1 MSLKHAILGFLAIRP
16 LTGYDLKKAFDNS
29 VSHFWPATQSQ
40 IYRTLTE
47 LDTAGL
53 VTKEVIA
60 REERLDMKIYHI
72 AEAGRIELQ
81 RWLSAPVPEPDT
93 REPMLI
99 QLFFGSLVPDEALAG
114 VIEDRIRE
122 VEERLELF
130 GALYTASLESRT
142 ADTDGRAFFMSMLTL
157 EYALMLHANG
167 LRWVKSALARIRVG
181 DYTPAPL
188 AALLGEER

>member
-40 IYRTLTE
+40 IYRTLAE
-47 LDTAGL
+47 LDADGL
-53 VTKEVIA
+53 VTKEVVA
-60 REERLDMKIYHI
+60 REERLAMKIYYI
-72 AEAGRIELQ
+72 AAAGRAELQ

-93 REPMLI
+93 REPLLI
-99 QLFFGSLVPDEALAG
+99 QLFFGGQVPDEALTG

-122 VEERLELF
+122 VEERLQLF
-130 GALYTASLESRT
+130 GALYTASLESREVA
-142 ADTDGRAFFMSMLTL
+142 ADARTFFMSMLTL

-167 LRWVKSALARIRVG
+167 LRWIRSALKRIRAG

-188 AALLGEER
+188 PALLGDDT